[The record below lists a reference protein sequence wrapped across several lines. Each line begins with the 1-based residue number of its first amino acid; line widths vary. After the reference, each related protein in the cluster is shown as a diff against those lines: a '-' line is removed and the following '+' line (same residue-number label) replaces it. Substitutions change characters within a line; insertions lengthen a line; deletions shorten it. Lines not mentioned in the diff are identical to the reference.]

1 MTTLFHS
8 TVESLRA
15 RGVSIPD
22 DVDRALQLITANAE
36 VRKTNDG
43 ASLVDGAYASGEL
56 TPANLLGKLTELSVL
71 QFLRSL
77 DQVRAD
83 EIDRQSAAVARDRE
97 ILLWREKITEHE
109 IAAEAARQGGYGLS
123 QNLVEPE
130 DLEI

>member
-71 QFLRSL
+71 QRFPIELGLNGSRETLCVVEWEDDLGEHGSPPTT
-77 DQVRAD
+77 VRT
-83 EIDRQSAAVARDRE
+83 V
-97 ILLWREKITEHE
+97 
-109 IAAEAARQGGYGLS
+109 
-123 QNLVEPE
+123 
-130 DLEI
+130 

>member
-36 VRKTNDG
+36 VRKTN
-43 ASLVDGAYASGEL
+43 DGAYASGEL

-123 QNLVEPE
+123 QNLVVPE

>member
-43 ASLVDGAYASGEL
+43 AYASGEL

-77 DQVRAD
+77 
-83 EIDRQSAAVARDRE
+83 
-97 ILLWREKITEHE
+97 LLRSKVSPRPGPSTRLRPKRGPG
-109 IAAEAARQGGYGLS
+109 ATT
-123 QNLVEPE
+123 
-130 DLEI
+130 

>member
-1 MTTLFHS
+1 VVL
-8 TVESLRA
+8 V
-15 RGVSIPD
+15 
-22 DVDRALQLITANAE
+22 LQPEEPCPGYPNSHELSRICDPG
-36 VRKTNDG
+36 DG
-43 ASLVDGAYASGEL
+43 AEL
-56 TPANLLGKLTELSVL
+56 PQESSYLADVVREGCKLGIN
-71 QFLRSL
+71 

-123 QNLVEPE
+123 QNLVVPE

>member
-77 DQVRAD
+77 
-83 EIDRQSAAVARDRE
+83 
-97 ILLWREKITEHE
+97 LLRSKVSPRPGPSTRLRPKRGPG
-109 IAAEAARQGGYGLS
+109 ATT
-123 QNLVEPE
+123 
-130 DLEI
+130 